1 MNNAICYPRNEP
13 CAGSMTAAVRPTP
26 APAQGEV
33 ESHLVELH
41 SCTEDLAKNLAG
53 LFERLMPVTRPANGG
68 ECGDTGK
75 CPEPVKCALSEQIQ
89 RVTFM
94 VRHLNSKVD
103 DQKLYLAI

>member
-1 MNNAICYPRNEP
+1 
-13 CAGSMTAAVRPTP
+13 MTAAVRPTP

-53 LFERLMPVTRPANGG
+53 LFERLVPVTRPANGG